1 MSLYSEGELGRV
13 PVQGCVQFSLRYDPA
28 KKELQVHVL
37 RCRQLAQAKRQ
48 RSDP

>member
-1 MSLYSEGELGRV
+1 MAVR
-13 PVQGCVQFSLRYDPA
+13 GCVQFSLRYDPA

-37 RCRQLAQAKRQ
+37 RCRELAEAKKQ